1 MNQTPMK
8 NDRKTNIVLYVVT
21 VTLLLA
27 ISVAVAVSSIAARR
41 KKDNVPAPSLTES
54 ETEKITEKVPE
65 QTAPVTTDRQKDTSS
80 PVSDVPETEP
90 AESGENASESASAEP
105 QQFILPVL
113 GVLSKKHDTENQVYS
128 ATMNDY
134 RTHNGI
140 DIVAEENAPVYAA
153 ADGVITQVWDDP
165 LMGKCVAVKHDQ
177 DVYTV
182 YKNLA
187 DELAAGIEEGVSVT
201 SGQLIAAIGNTA
213 MIEIAEEPHL
223 HFEMTVGEI
232 SVDPLEHFDESSLVS
247 LSIDAS
253 YES

>member
-8 NDRKTNIVLYVVT
+8 NDRKTNLVLYVVT

-41 KKDNVPAPSLTES
+41 KKNNATPPVVTEES
-54 ETEKITEKVPE
+54 VTEKQPE
-65 QTAPVTTDRQKDTSS
+65 ITAPVTTDRQSETAAPVTSA
-80 PVSDVPETEP
+80 PETEIP
-90 AESGENASESASAEP
+90 DTEDGSTESASAGP
-105 QQFILPVL
+105 QRFILPVL

-128 ATMNDY
+128 TTMNDY

-153 ADGVITQVWDDP
+153 SDGKIDRIWDDP
-165 LMGKCVAVKHDQ
+165 LMGKCVAIEHGSNVC
-177 DVYTV
+177 TI

-223 HFEMTVGEI
+223 HFEMTAGDV
-232 SVDPLEHFDESSLVS
+232 SVDPLCHFDESSLVS
-247 LSIDAS
+247 LTIDAS